1 MNYYFLRNK
10 KIELVVFN
18 RYIIDKNGVIRNK
31 RSGNI
36 VTPNK
41 NKDGYNIC
49 KVLDDDGKQRN
60 IRVSRALA
68 SILGPPPTPA
78 HSADHIDRD
87 PTNDTL
93 GNIRWATKNEQ
104 NNNRDASKS
113 HRSAFVII
121 KDGVEKT
128 ANEWAEYYR
137 SKEEYTSLMI
147 KRYARKK
154 NHGFS
159 YKEYP
164 DLPGEIWKE
173 IVDSKTTQGRWEISD
188 MNRVKYIT
196 KYAEN
201 VLSDE
206 RLGLINGYPAIV
218 MGNCHILA
226 FKTFFP
232 EEYNSKKNNEIILH
246 ENDDRLDFR
255 PHKLRLGTPSEN
267 GNDAHANG
275 SYDGTKT
282 ERRKC
287 ASYIN
292 EVLEKEYDSHADAV
306 RYLKSIGF
314 DKAADTSIRRSIDC
328 DRTNGNPRIAYGRTW
343 KIIDVK

>member
-1 MNYYFLRNK
+1 MDYYFSRK
-10 KIELVVFN
+10 KNIEFVVFN
-18 RYIIDKNGVIRNK
+18 KYIIDKNGVIRNK
-31 RSGNI
+31 RTGNI

-41 NKDGYNIC
+41 NNDGYNIC
-49 KVLDDDGKQRN
+49 KVLDDDGNQRN

-78 HSADHIDRD
+78 HSADHIDRNKD
-87 PTNDTL
+87 NDTL
-93 GNIRWATKNEQ
+93 DNIRWATKKEQ
-104 NNNRDASKS
+104 NKNQSRSETYK
-113 HRSAFVII
+113 SAFVII

-128 ANEWAEYYR
+128 ANEWAEHYR
-137 SKEEYTSLMI
+137 SKGEYTSLMI

-173 IVDSKTTQGRWEISD
+173 IIGSNTTQGRWEISN

-201 VLSDE
+201 VLSGE
-206 RLGLINGYPAIV
+206 RLGLINGYPTIV

-267 GNDAHANG
+267 GNDAHSNE
-275 SYDGTKT
+275 SYIGTKT

-292 EVLEKEYDSHADAV
+292 GIIEKEYDSYADAI
-306 RYLKSIGF
+306 RYLKSFGF
-314 DKAADTSIRRSIDC
+314 DKAADTSIRRAINC
-328 DRTNGNPRIAYGRTW
+328 DRTNGKPRAAYGRTW
-343 KIIDVK
+343 KIIDDK